1 MPSTTS
7 LHKERNDLTL
17 CDIITMDS
25 NFDSIKR
32 LFENLKG
39 INFFTRLFSWGKV
52 KNQLIDA
59 SADLQKMMSRVEE
72 STQTANTLSVE
83 RASNRNLTESV
94 VRLNTEVQVLKE
106 SNKQIESLQR
116 ELTTASE
123 QNKIFLKRGTEL
135 SNELSVLRE
144 RLEST
149 ERELQKNIQQNTQL
163 LKDEEFR
170 KQDHAKAIA
179 SLENIQTR
187 IQNDRNRELQ
197 ERKDAELNRL
207 MKLRETWTAHQE
219 NVKNTIKTICSK
231 HTIEYVEKVPFKGEP
246 DNTLKISNE
255 FVVFD
260 AKSPAG
266 EDLSNFRNYLKNQAE
281 SAKKYA
287 KEQDVK
293 KDIFLVVPT
302 NTLETLDQYV
312 FRLADYNVFVI
323 SIDSLEPVI
332 LSLLK
337 IEDYEFAE
345 QLSPEERENICRVLG
360 KFVHLSK
367 RRIQID
373 GFFTRQF
380 FELVYRS
387 EADLPKDILE
397 KVSEFEKA
405 EKINPPIERR
415 AKHISAKELEQETA
429 SLKNEANAKGIVTE
443 ESILS
448 NRLNKLP
455 LYTTESYPEKKDEQG
470 GLFKE

>member
-1 MPSTTS
+1 
-7 LHKERNDLTL
+7 
-17 CDIITMDS
+17 MDA
-25 NFDSIKR
+25 NFDNIKR
-32 LFENLKG
+32 LFESLRG
-39 INFFTRLFSWGKV
+39 VNFFSRLFGWARI
-52 KNQLIDA
+52 KNELIDA
-59 SADLQKMMSRVEE
+59 AADLQKLIQGVDAASQIEN
-72 STQTANTLSVE
+72 ALSIE
-83 RASNRNLTESV
+83 RASNKNLNESV
-94 VRLNTEVQVLKE
+94 NRLATENQVVKE
-106 SNKQIESLQR
+106 ANKQIESLQK
-116 ELTTASE
+116 ELTTALE
-123 QNKIFLKRGTEL
+123 QNKLYFRRGTEL
-135 SNELSVLRE
+135 SNEVAVLRE
-144 RLEST
+144 RLEAT
-149 ERELQKNIQQNTQL
+149 ERDHQKSIQQNTQL
-163 LKDEEFR
+163 IKDEEFR
-170 KQDHAKAIA
+170 KQEHAKAVA

-187 IQNDRNRELQ
+187 IQNERNRELQ
-197 ERKDAELNRL
+197 ERKDAEINRIH
-207 MKLRETWTAHQE
+207 KLRETWTAHQE

-231 HTIEYVEKVPFKGEP
+231 HTIEYVEKVPFRGEP

-255 FVVFD
+255 YVVFD

-266 EDLSNFRNYLKNQAE
+266 EDLSNFKNYLKNQAE

-287 KEQDVK
+287 RELDVK

-302 NTLETLDQYV
+302 NTLESLDQYV

-373 GFFTRQF
+373 GFFTKQF

-415 AKHISAKELEQETA
+415 AKHISAKELEQETSA
-429 SLKNEANAKGIVTE
+429 LKTEANAKGIITDDSV
-443 ESILS
+443 LS

-455 LYTTESYPEKKDEQG
+455 LYSTESYPEKKDEQG
-470 GLFKE
+470 GLFD

>member
-1 MPSTTS
+1 
-7 LHKERNDLTL
+7 
-17 CDIITMDS
+17 MDS
-25 NFDSIKR
+25 SFDNIKR
-32 LFENLKG
+32 LFENLKRVG
-39 INFFTRLFSWGKV
+39 LLDRIFGWSRI
-52 KNQLIDA
+52 KNQMIDA
-59 SADLQKMMSRVEE
+59 SADLQKLVSRIES
-72 STQTANTLSVE
+72 STQADNMLSVE
-83 RASNRNLTESV
+83 RATNKGLNEAVT
-94 VRLNTEVQVLKE
+94 RLSTEVQVLKE
-106 SNKQIESLQR
+106 SNKQIESFQR
-116 ELTTASE
+116 ELTTLSE
-123 QNKIFLKRGTEL
+123 QNKIYLKRGTEL
-135 SNELSVLRE
+135 ANEVSVLRE
-144 RLEST
+144 RLEMT
-149 ERELQKNIQQNTQL
+149 ERELQKTNQQNTQL
-163 LKDEEFR
+163 LKDEDFR
-170 KQDHAKAIA
+170 KQDHAKAVD
-179 SLENIQTR
+179 SLKNIQDR
-187 IQNDRNRELQ
+187 IQNDRSRELQ
-197 ERKDAELNRL
+197 ERKDAEINRIH
-207 MKLRETWTAHQE
+207 KLRETWTAHQE
-219 NVKNTIKTICSK
+219 NVKYVIKTICSR
-231 HTIEYVEKVPFKGEP
+231 HTIEYVDKVPFKGEP
-246 DNTLKISNE
+246 DNTIKISNE

-287 KEQDVK
+287 KEPDVK
-293 KDIFLVVPT
+293 KDIFLVVPS
-302 NTLETLDQYV
+302 NTLESLDQFV

-415 AKHISAKELEQETA
+415 AKHISAKELEQETS

-443 ESILS
+443 ESVLS

-455 LYTTESYPEKKDEQG
+455 LYTAESYPEKKEEQG
-470 GLFKE
+470 DLF

>member
-1 MPSTTS
+1 
-7 LHKERNDLTL
+7 
-17 CDIITMDS
+17 MDR
-25 NFDSIKR
+25 NFDSIKK
-32 LFENLKG
+32 LFESLKE
-39 INFFTRLFSWGKV
+39 ITFFSRLFSWSKV

-59 SADLQKMMSRVEE
+59 AADLQKMISSVGE
-72 STQTANTLSVE
+72 SVQNDNALSVE
-83 RASNRNLTESV
+83 RNTNKNLNESV
-94 VRLNTEVQVLKE
+94 ARLNTEVQVLKE
-106 SNKQIESLQR
+106 SNKQIELLQK
-116 ELTTASE
+116 ELTTAIE
-123 QNKIFLKRGTEL
+123 QNKLYFKRGTEL
-135 SNELSVLRE
+135 SNDVAVLRE

-149 ERELQKNIQQNTQL
+149 ERELQKSIQQNTQL
-163 LKDEEFR
+163 TKDEEFR
-170 KQDHAKAIA
+170 KQEHAKAVA
-179 SLENIQTR
+179 SLDNIQAR
-187 IQNDRNRELQ
+187 IQNERNRELQ
-197 ERKDAELNRL
+197 ERKDAEISRIH
-207 MKLRETWTAHQE
+207 KLRETWTAHQE

-287 KEQDVK
+287 REQDVK

-302 NTLETLDQYV
+302 NTLESLDQYV
-312 FRLADYNVFVI
+312 FRLADYSVFVI
-323 SIDSLEPVI
+323 SIDSLEPVM

-387 EADLPKDILE
+387 AADLPKDILE
-397 KVSEFEKA
+397 KVSEFEMA

-415 AKHISAKELEQETA
+415 AKQISVKELEQETS
-429 SLKNEANAKGIVTE
+429 SLKNEANSKGIITE
-443 ESILS
+443 DSVLS

-455 LYTTESYPEKKDEQG
+455 LYSSENYPEKKDEQKD
-470 GLFKE
+470 LFS

>member
-1 MPSTTS
+1 MDTFDHIKKLFGS
-7 LHKERNDLTL
+7 LKE
-17 CDIITMDS
+17 
-25 NFDSIKR
+25 
-32 LFENLKG
+32 
-39 INFFTRLFSWGKV
+39 INFFGRLFGWGKI

-59 SADLQKMMSRVEE
+59 SADLQKFISKTEE
-72 STQTANTLSVE
+72 LSQNTNALSIE
-83 RASNRNLTESV
+83 RATNKNLNESV

-106 SNKQIESLQR
+106 SNKQIESLQKD
-116 ELTTASE
+116 LTTATE
-123 QNKIFLKRGTEL
+123 QNKLYFKRGTEL
-135 SNELSVLRE
+135 SNEVAVLRE

-149 ERELQKNIQQNTQL
+149 ERELQKSIQQNTQL
-163 LKDEEFR
+163 VKDEEFR
-170 KQDHAKAIA
+170 KQDHAKAVD
-179 SLENIQTR
+179 SLKNIQDR
-187 IQNDRNRELQ
+187 IQNDRNRELE
-197 ERKDAELNRL
+197 ERKQAEINRIH
-207 MKLRETWTAHQE
+207 KLRETWTAHQE
-219 NVKNTIKTICSK
+219 NVKNIIKTICSR
-231 HTIEYVEKVPFKGEP
+231 HTIEYVDKVPFKGEP
-246 DNTLKISNE
+246 DNTIKISNE

-302 NTLETLDQYV
+302 NTLEILDQYV
-312 FRLADYNVFVI
+312 FRLADYSVFVI

-387 EADLPKDILE
+387 AADLPKVILE
-397 KVSEFEKA
+397 KVSEFEMA

-415 AKHISAKELEQETA
+415 AKQISVKELEHETS
-429 SLKNEANAKGIVTE
+429 SLKNEANSKGILTE
-443 ESILS
+443 DSILS

-455 LYTTESYPEKKDEQG
+455 LYSTENHPEKKDEQKD
-470 GLFKE
+470 LFS

>member
-1 MPSTTS
+1 
-7 LHKERNDLTL
+7 
-17 CDIITMDS
+17 MDT
-25 NFDSIKR
+25 NFDRIKK
-32 LFENLKG
+32 LFESLKE
-39 INFFTRLFSWGKV
+39 INFFSRLFGWGRV

-59 SADLQKMMSRVEE
+59 SADLQKMISRVEG
-72 STQTANTLSVE
+72 SVQNDNVLSIE
-83 RASNRNLTESV
+83 RTTNKNLMESV
-94 VRLNTEVQVLKE
+94 ARLTTEVQVVKE
-106 SNKQIESLQR
+106 SNKQIEKLQND
-116 ELTTASE
+116 LTTATE
-123 QNKIFLKRGTEL
+123 QNKLYFKRGTEL
-135 SNELSVLRE
+135 SNDVAVLRE

-149 ERELQKNIQQNTQL
+149 ERELQKSIQQNTQL

-170 KQDHAKAIA
+170 KQDHAKAID
-179 SLENIQTR
+179 SLKNIQDR
-187 IQNDRNRELQ
+187 IQNERNRELQ
-197 ERKDAELNRL
+197 GLKDAEINRIH
-207 MKLRETWTAHQE
+207 KLRETWTAHQE
-219 NVKNTIKTICSK
+219 NVKNIIKTICSR
-231 HTIEYVEKVPFKGEP
+231 HTIDYVDKVPFKGEP

-255 FVVFD
+255 YVIFD

-312 FRLADYNVFVI
+312 FRLADYSVFVI

-387 EADLPKDILE
+387 AADLPKDILE
-397 KVSEFEKA
+397 KVSEFEMA

-415 AKHISAKELEQETA
+415 AKQISVKELEQETS
-429 SLKNEANAKGIVTE
+429 SLKNEANSKGIITE
-443 ESILS
+443 DSILS

-455 LYTTESYPEKKDEQG
+455 LYSAENYPEKKDEQKD
-470 GLFKE
+470 LFS

>member
-1 MPSTTS
+1 MSV
-7 LHKERNDLTL
+7 
-17 CDIITMDS
+17 

-32 LFENLKG
+32 LFDSLKG
-39 INFFTRLFSWGKV
+39 IGFIERIFGWGKI
-52 KNQLIDA
+52 KNQMVDA
-59 SADLQKMMSRVEE
+59 SADLQKLISKIE
-72 STQTANTLSVE
+72 SATQADNALSIE
-83 RASNRNLTESV
+83 RATAKGLNESV
-94 VRLNTEVQVLKE
+94 ARMSTEIQVLKE
-106 SNKQIESLQR
+106 ANKQIESLQR

-135 SNELSVLRE
+135 SNEVSVLRE

-149 ERELQKNIQQNTQL
+149 ERELQKSIQQNTQL

-170 KQDHAKAIA
+170 KQDHAKAVD
-179 SLENIQTR
+179 SLKNIQDR

-197 ERKDAELNRL
+197 ERKDSEINRIHR
-207 MKLRETWTAHQE
+207 LRETWTAHQE
-219 NVKNTIKTICSK
+219 NVKNTIKGICSR
-231 HTIEYVEKVPFKGEP
+231 HTIEYVERVPFKGEP

-287 KEQDVK
+287 KETDVK

-302 NTLETLDQYV
+302 NTLESLDQYV

-415 AKHISAKELEQETA
+415 AKHISAKELEQETS
-429 SLKNEANAKGIVTE
+429 SLKNEAGAKGIVTD
-443 ESILS
+443 ESVLS

-455 LYTTESYPEKKDEQG
+455 LYSTESYPEKKDEQG
-470 GLFKE
+470 GLFEEQ

>member
-1 MPSTTS
+1 M
-7 LHKERNDLTL
+7 DL
-17 CDIITMDS
+17 S
-25 NFDSIKR
+25 FDNIKR
-32 LFENLKG
+32 LFESLKG
-39 INFFTRLFSWGKV
+39 AGLLDRIFGWNRI
-52 KNQLIDA
+52 KNQMIDA
-59 SADLQKMMSRVEE
+59 SADLQKLISKIES
-72 STQTANTLSVE
+72 STQADNFLSVE
-83 RASNRNLTESV
+83 KATNKGLSEAVTRLSTEI
-94 VRLNTEVQVLKE
+94 QVLKE

-116 ELTTASE
+116 ELTTLSE
-123 QNKIFLKRGTEL
+123 QNKIYLRRGTEL
-135 SNELSVLRE
+135 SNEVSILKE

-149 ERELQKNIQQNTQL
+149 ERELQKSSQLNTQL
-163 LKDEEFR
+163 QKDEDFR
-170 KQDHAKAIA
+170 KQDHAKAVD
-179 SLENIQTR
+179 SLKNIQDR

-197 ERKDAELNRL
+197 ERKDAEINRIHR
-207 MKLRETWTAHQE
+207 LRETWTAHQE
-219 NVKNTIKTICSK
+219 NVKNIIKTICSR
-231 HTIEYVEKVPFKGEP
+231 HTIEYVDKVPFKGEP
-246 DNTLKISNE
+246 DNTIKISNE

-293 KDIFLVVPT
+293 KDIFLVVPS
-302 NTLETLDQYV
+302 NTLESLDQFV

-415 AKHISAKELEQETA
+415 AKHISAKELEQETS

-455 LYTTESYPEKKDEQG
+455 LYTAESYPEKKDEQG
-470 GLFKE
+470 DLF

>member
-1 MPSTTS
+1 
-7 LHKERNDLTL
+7 
-17 CDIITMDS
+17 MDS
-25 NFDSIKR
+25 SFDHIKR

-39 INFFTRLFSWGKV
+39 IGFFDRIFGWNRI
-52 KNQLIDA
+52 KNQMIDA
-59 SADLQKMMSRVEE
+59 SADLQKLISKIEA
-72 STQTANTLSVE
+72 STQADNLLSVE
-83 RASNRNLTESV
+83 RATNKGLHEAVT
-94 VRLNTEVQVLKE
+94 RLNTEAQVLKE

-116 ELTTASE
+116 ELTTITE

-135 SNELSVLRE
+135 SNEVSVLRE
-144 RLEST
+144 RLEAT
-149 ERELQKNIQQNTQL
+149 ERELQKNVQQNTQL

-170 KQDHAKAIA
+170 KQDHAKAVD
-179 SLENIQTR
+179 SLKNIQDR

-197 ERKDAELNRL
+197 DRKDSEINRIHR
-207 MKLRETWTAHQE
+207 LRETWSAHQE
-219 NVKNTIKTICSK
+219 SVKNTIKGICSRY
-231 HTIEYVEKVPFKGEP
+231 TIEYVDKVPFKGEP
-246 DNTLKISNE
+246 DNTIKISNE

-266 EDLSNFRNYLKNQAE
+266 DDLSNFRNYLKNQAE

-287 KEQDVK
+287 KEQDVR
-293 KDIFLVVPT
+293 KDIFLVVPS
-302 NTLETLDQYV
+302 NTLEVLDQFV

-332 LSLLK
+332 LSLQK
-337 IEDYEFAE
+337 IEEYEFAE

-415 AKHISAKELEQETA
+415 AKHISAKELEQETS

-455 LYTTESYPEKKDEQG
+455 LYTAESYPEKKEEQG
-470 GLFKE
+470 DLF

>member
-1 MPSTTS
+1 M
-7 LHKERNDLTL
+7 NV
-17 CDIITMDS
+17 
-25 NFDSIKR
+25 NFDSIRR
-32 LFENLKG
+32 LFDSLKG
-39 INFFTRLFSWGKV
+39 IGFIERIFGWSRI
-52 KNQLIDA
+52 KNQMIDA
-59 SADLQKMMSRVEE
+59 SADLQKLISKIES
-72 STQTANTLSVE
+72 STQADNALSIE
-83 RASNRNLTESV
+83 KATNKGLNESV
-94 VRLNTEVQVLKE
+94 TRLTTEIQVLKE
-106 SNKQIESLQR
+106 ANKQIESLQR
-116 ELTTASE
+116 ELTTTSE
-123 QNKIFLKRGTEL
+123 QNKIFLRRGTEL
-135 SNELSVLRE
+135 SNEVSVLKE
-144 RLEST
+144 RLEAT

-170 KQDHAKAIA
+170 KQDHSKAVD
-179 SLENIQTR
+179 SLKNIQDR

-197 ERKDAELNRL
+197 ERKDAEINRIHR
-207 MKLRETWTAHQE
+207 LRETWTAHQE

-287 KEQDVK
+287 KETDVK

-302 NTLETLDQYV
+302 NTLESLDQYV

-415 AKHISAKELEQETA
+415 AKHISAKELEQETS
-429 SLKNEANAKGIVTE
+429 SLKNEANAKGILTE
-443 ESILS
+443 ESVLS
-448 NRLNKLP
+448 SRLNKLP
-455 LYTTESYPEKKDEQG
+455 LYSSESYPEKKDDQPE
-470 GLFKE
+470 LF

>member
-1 MPSTTS
+1 
-7 LHKERNDLTL
+7 
-17 CDIITMDS
+17 MDT
-25 NFDSIKR
+25 NFDAIKKLFETLKELNFFGR
-32 LFENLKG
+32 LFG
-39 INFFTRLFSWGKV
+39 WSKV
-52 KNQLIDA
+52 KNQLVDA
-59 SADLQKMMSRVEE
+59 SADLQRVISKVDE
-72 STQTANTLSVE
+72 STQSNSALSIE
-83 RASNRNLTESV
+83 RATNRNLSESV
-94 VRLNTEVQVLKE
+94 ARLTTEVQVVKE
-106 SNKQIESLQR
+106 SNKQIELLQK
-116 ELTTASE
+116 ELTTSSE
-123 QNKIFLKRGTEL
+123 QNKLYFKRGTEL
-135 SNELSVLRE
+135 SNEVAVLRE
-144 RLEST
+144 KLEST
-149 ERELQKNIQQNTQL
+149 ERELQRTIQQNTQL
-163 LKDEEFR
+163 IKDEEFR
-170 KQDHAKAIA
+170 KQDHAKAVA
-179 SLENIQTR
+179 SLENIQSR
-187 IQNDRNRELQ
+187 IQSDRNRELQ
-197 ERKDAELNRL
+197 ERKDAEISRIHR
-207 MKLRETWTAHQE
+207 LRETWTAHQE

-302 NTLETLDQYV
+302 NTLESLDQYV

-337 IEDYEFAE
+337 IEDYEFVE

-387 EADLPKDILE
+387 AADLPKDILE
-397 KVSEFEKA
+397 KVSEFEMA

-415 AKHISAKELEQETA
+415 AKQISVKELEQETS

-443 ESILS
+443 DSMLT

-455 LYTTESYPEKKDEQG
+455 LYSSENYPEKERRAK
-470 GLFKE
+470 GLI

>member
-1 MPSTTS
+1 
-7 LHKERNDLTL
+7 
-17 CDIITMDS
+17 MDT
-25 NFDSIKR
+25 NLDNIKR
-32 LFENLKG
+32 LFESLKG
-39 INFFTRLFSWGKV
+39 INFFSRLFNWAKV
-52 KNQLIDA
+52 KNQLVDA
-59 SADLQKMMSRVEE
+59 SADLQKMISKVAE
-72 STQTANTLSVE
+72 SAQLTNALSIE
-83 RASNRNLTESV
+83 RAASKNLTESV
-94 VRLNTEVQVLKE
+94 ARLNTEVQVLKE
-106 SNKQIESLQR
+106 SNKLIESLQR
-116 ELTTASE
+116 ELTTALE

-144 RLEST
+144 RLEAT
-149 ERELQKNIQQNTQL
+149 ERELQRNVQQNTQL
-163 LKDEEFR
+163 IKDEEFR
-170 KQDHAKAIA
+170 KQDHSKAIA
-179 SLENIQTR
+179 SLENIQAR

-197 ERKDAELNRL
+197 ERKDAEINKLH
-207 MKLRETWTAHQE
+207 KLRETWSAHQE
-219 NVKNTIKTICSK
+219 NVQNTIKTICSK

-266 EDLSNFRNYLKNQAE
+266 EDLSNFKNYLKNQAE
-281 SAKKYA
+281 SAKKYV

-302 NTLETLDQYV
+302 NTLEILDQYV

-415 AKHISAKELEQETA
+415 AKQISAKELEHET
-429 SLKNEANAKGIVTE
+429 STLKSEANSKGIITE
-443 ESILS
+443 DSMLS

-455 LYTTESYPEKKDEQG
+455 LYSSESYPEKKDEQG
-470 GLFKE
+470 GLF